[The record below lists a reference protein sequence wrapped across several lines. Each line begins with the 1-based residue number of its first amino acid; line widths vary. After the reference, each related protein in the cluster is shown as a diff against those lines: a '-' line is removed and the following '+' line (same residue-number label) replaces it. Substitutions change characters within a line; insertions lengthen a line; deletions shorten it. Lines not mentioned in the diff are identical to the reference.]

1 MLLVEVMCMSEKY
14 VTVKIS
20 EEAFEYVR
28 KIAFETRRPI
38 QEVLSN
44 AVMNNVKGVQ

>member
-1 MLLVEVMCMSEKY
+1 MSDKF
-14 VTVKIS
+14 VTVKVS

-44 AVMNNVKGVQ
+44 AVLNNVRGDE